1 MREFMYI
8 LAVNARNIS
17 GTRFVRFVGNRVN
30 ELISFTPG
38 AGFLRLY
45 EKDTSPTRRAMLLQN
60 QAVGIMVGAW
70 VAMTVLRM
78 MNDEDD
84 DEKRGF
90 RVSGSWQGLT
100 PDRKNQLRAN
110 NQVPNSIQVWDGEK
124 WVNFNYVAWP
134 VASLL
139 ATVGNLNDMKKYHP
153 EKWDP
158 KSQLDRFLAAAW
170 AGAFSFKDLSAISG
184 FMELLGTSAYSS
196 DPVDSAIKWLGK
208 FSSNY
213 IGGVV
218 PRMLKDID
226 MIMDP
231 KARKPTD
238 VSEHFAKEV
247 PFYRRTEA
255 GGEKMFNIFG
265 EQVELNRLPWRRVV
279 TAGRPEKEYQILAE
293 LNNRGLFL
301 GVANADNRTVG
312 MGASR
317 RELTD
322 EEAERYAVETG
333 KRYRQFILDQGERL
347 LEMDEARA
355 KEFIS
360 RRTEAL
366 RNAALRDA
374 IR

>member
-1 MREFMYI
+1 
-8 LAVNARNIS
+8 
-17 GTRFVRFVGNRVN
+17 
-30 ELISFTPG
+30 
-38 AGFLRLY
+38 
-45 EKDTSPTRRAMLLQN
+45 
-60 QAVGIMVGAW
+60 
-70 VAMTVLRM
+70 
-78 MNDEDD
+78 
-84 DEKRGF
+84 
-90 RVSGSWQGLT
+90 LT

-110 NQVPNSIQVWDGEK
+110 NMTPNSVQIWDGEK
-124 WVNFNYVAWP
+124 WVNFNYTPWP

-139 ATVGNLNDMKKYHP
+139 ATVGNLADMKKYHP
-153 EKWDP
+153 EKWDA
-158 KSQLDRFLAAAW
+158 KSQADRILAAAW

-184 FMELLGTSAYSS
+184 FMDMLGASAYST

-213 IGGVV
+213 VGGVV

-238 VSEHFAKEV
+238 VSEHFVKEL
-247 PFYRRTEA
+247 PFFRRLEI
-255 GGEKMFNIFG
+255 GGEKMYNIFG
-265 EQVELNRLPWRRVV
+265 EQVELSRLPWRRVV
-279 TAGRPEKEYQILAE
+279 TASRPEREYQILAE

-322 EEAERYAVETG
+322 EEAERYSVETG

-347 LEMDEARA
+347 LEMPEEQA
-355 KEFIS
+355 KLFLS